1 MAKQLNQVSVNLSFT
16 ADTKKAQAQMAELQK
31 ALSKISLD
39 AAKNNSLGLDKELTS
54 AIEKAA
60 QLKAILA
67 SSTTD
72 SGELDLGKFTKSLKD
87 SGTQLKDYAADL
99 VSLGP
104 QGEQAFVQLARSIN
118 SANIPLKRSNAMI
131 TEFLTTLKNTARWQI
146 SSSILHGFMGSV
158 QSAYG
163 YAEDLNE
170 SLNNIRIVTGLTTEE
185 MADFAKEAN
194 KSAKALSTTTTAYAD
209 AALIFYQQGLDDNAV
224 KERTDA
230 VIKMANVT
238 RESETEVSSYMT
250 AIWNNFANEKE
261 NLEDYA
267 DVITALGAATASS
280 SAEIAGGL
288 EKFAAIGQQIGL
300 SYDYAT
306 TALATVVANTRQS
319 EEVVGTALKTIFAR
333 IQGLNLGETLED
345 GTDLNKY
352 SQALAAVGINIKDAT
367 GQLKDMDTILDEMG
381 ARWQTLAKDEQV
393 ALAQTVAGVRQY
405 NQLVALM
412 EAWQT
417 DFQDNLQVAKNSDGA
432 LQDQADI
439 YAESWEA
446 ARDRVTAA
454 AEGLYDSLL
463 DDKVFILALNGLEG
477 VLGAVENLIDGLGG
491 MGGVI
496 LTTGSLLFKYFG
508 PDVANSVNNMIYNMR
523 ISSEAGLK
531 AVLDARKKAN
541 KELKET
547 FNDSVDNTGGMST
560 SAVKGKAYGIE
571 ADLQDKLLEK
581 TEEMARV
588 GREMDEVEQKKLQI
602 MLDQTRAL
610 GEQAIKMAEI
620 AEIKQGEN
628 QIVNADISGHF
639 GKQYKNIEGN
649 EGKNLNEDL
658 KNASKQEKQFG
669 ALSKIYS
676 NVTKAQNKY
685 RKDTEKLNKYLRSLN
700 DKIKES
706 GEDFDD
712 LRFIL
717 TKCTMET
724 ESYADI
730 IQELENGLETLGG
743 NSQTA
748 YDEIDN
754 GTGSIEGL
762 SEALKDSQSTAYA
775 SGVAFVGA
783 ADAISNVENQ
793 AAQTEESM
801 EGAKEKAYS
810 FGDGISALGSTI
822 LTTSTALTSL
832 IGLGQVWNNTD
843 MSVGEKLLST
853 ITTMAVVVPMLTD
866 AYSKLN
872 LEKVKSL
879 GTSAKDLLLTQA
891 KALGLVAES
900 AGVEVLNGKLTKEI
914 ILKTILQALDIK
926 KLLITLA
933 ITAALVALVA
943 ITMAVVNAIQTQ
955 VETEK
960 RAGEMALA
968 AKERYESLRKEF
980 EDLKQSISDYDSALN
995 AFNQLKF
1002 GAEGYA
1008 EALEEVNKQA
1018 RELIEANG
1026 LYDDWYYGKKG
1037 EIKFKDGALENALS
1051 TANQKQLDADVTY
1064 NALEFRNQRVI
1075 QDNYA
1080 KDTGSYNLK
1089 YGDDFT
1095 GIDKNRDGYVNSQA
1109 EYGEVETANM
1119 SSDDIIDTL
1128 TALPQEQYELLKNLD
1143 FNSADYSTAYSMA
1156 GASEDVYSKE
1166 EIDGYK
1172 EILEGYDTQ
1181 LASVAE
1187 TTGLSVEEILVLSDT
1202 IDSLGNESDE
1212 TVAKLKELADAQGYY
1227 SEQMALAGVKQQ
1239 GLYAGDEAAQRAYAN
1254 LLSQNE
1260 DYVKA
1265 SNEHAKDST
1274 DRNEDDIK
1282 RLLAER
1288 DDKWTNY
1295 NDGLGSNGFLSDE
1308 ELMQAYAQYVEGWT
1322 KEQLDAAVYKDGWD
1336 SGTLTSGDKEI
1347 SYNDNYMREAL
1358 EAKLLADQLAQNK
1371 DENGDAYYDDAEIK
1385 EAIQA
1390 VMEADADIK
1399 DVAMNALANYQEG
1412 QDMNL
1417 DWSLLSAE
1425 DAEEMRA
1432 LADEM
1437 GGTYGEAITKALEGY
1452 TPEQYFERQEMLQR
1466 QNLDAQVEEYGLD
1479 ADTIQT
1485 QTELIMQNTAA
1496 LEDNE
1501 NAAMQL
1507 AINNARM
1514 NKGLGTLIKNWKD
1527 WKKVLDSGDK
1537 TTTEYAE
1544 TVTELKDILAD
1555 LVGISD
1561 DMAQNISADFFDS
1574 ADNLALIERA
1584 AQADKKAIEELSF
1597 AIGNNLVNN
1606 LSPIYTMTDDG
1617 NYEIFDGRVF
1627 ENLEDLQSEF
1637 NNVRSSVLDDMSKIQ
1652 EAVANGTLNVGDS
1665 VANAIGPEDMASFV
1679 SSLNEMAKYTQM
1691 SAADME
1697 SLLGA
1702 YNIEANVGVTT
1713 VPVQTEVPQY
1723 TTKYTKS
1730 GSLVGFAMG
1739 SEDGF
1744 SVTSSTHVSG
1754 YEPVTEQRQVASI
1767 TYDGSNPDT
1776 DINYIDSGNVS
1787 TGNITEAETAA
1798 SSGPKMN
1805 SQDSKV
1811 IDEEIE
1817 EYHVIKNQLED
1828 LSSELD
1834 EISRAKERAFGAKK
1848 LKLMDQ
1854 EIEKTQELISKN
1866 KEYLAAVKENA
1877 ETQKDELLA
1886 IGAQF
1891 DENGTITN
1899 YEALMEQAIAEY
1911 NKAVEEFNKHTT
1923 DDEAAKEEFKKAED
1937 KYAKFKE
1944 LIEKYEENQDLIKN
1958 IEQQIQEQMDAI
1970 FDAKLEK
1977 VEYVVE
1983 IKLDVD
1989 DRDLEHLEFL
1999 LEMLEDKDFNAAE
2012 AIANIGLQTDDIL
2025 SKIETYKQGIND
2037 ILKLVGEGQYS
2048 VDDIL
2053 NGNVT
2058 LEQLQEGGLTEEG
2071 LKQLEEYI
2079 DGLADENKALREM
2092 RENAWAQVSEEFDE
2106 YVENMDNGIEKIEHL
2121 KSITES
2127 YKNIVDIVGKKFL
2140 GVSNDLMDKMHES
2153 TVKQSQDLLAANKA
2167 KMEALQASYDE
2178 LKNQDTTGWSDQALK
2193 ERQDLLD
2200 KMEGELQG
2208 AKEAFMSSWEG
2219 ALQASADRYAAAVDN
2234 IIAEFED
2241 SIAGLYGT
2249 LDELQEAYDR
2259 ARDLN
2264 SQYVE
2269 DYEQIYSLT
2278 KLTREINEAMDSTD
2292 NLEAKA
2298 AYRDYLEEINAELES
2313 GKQLSEY
2320 DIEYRQKKLELI
2332 QAEMALNEA
2341 KTAKSSVSMVRGEDG
2356 NYSYMYTASDEDVAD
2371 AEQNYED
2378 KLFEMQ
2384 QLNGDYINNLQ
2395 EQIIQ
2400 TQAECAQALAT
2411 IKESDFNSYEEW
2423 RAAVDRTQAF
2433 YNQKLDF
2440 YYSQLDGTLSN
2451 NRNLYEQDWIRY
2463 SEATGY
2469 KISADENFVDRFSET
2484 TYALATGFQTRE
2496 EAQAAWNLASDQ
2508 MLLELSTAYATWQQE
2523 IDGIM
2528 IEAGTSVQGFADTME
2543 EETDRNVRDSEKARD
2558 AVEDMAKKM
2567 QEDFNETIKKIGE
2580 WETTWGQKVD
2590 AAIKKN
2596 NELITSYQALKQA
2609 MAGALDSGDGE
2620 DTTPD
2625 TPTDGEDTPTT
2636 PDTPGGGG
2644 DGNPTVGETVTYTG
2658 GDYFE
2663 TSAGSGKHGQRG
2675 PGKQVQ
2681 ITKIKEGANYPIHVI
2696 SSDSAYGWLKKSQLS
2711 GFDTGGYTGKWGDS
2725 SGRLALLHQKEIV
2738 LNAEDTKNFL
2748 SAIELVR
2755 EIANIIDLNA
2765 AAASGAFGA
2774 LSSATSVH
2782 GGEREIVQQIEI
2794 HAEFPDANNHSE
2806 IELAFNNLLNAA
2818 SQYANRDR

>member
-306 TALATVVANTRQS
+306 TALATVVSRTRQS
-319 EEVVGTALKTIFAR
+319 EDVVGTAFKTIFAR

-541 KELKET
+541 RELKET

-676 NVTKAQNKY
+676 NITKAQSKY
-685 RKDTEKLNKYLRSLN
+685 GKDTEKLNKYLQTLSERLEDS
-700 DKIKES
+700 E
-706 GEDFDD
+706 EDFEA
-712 LRFIL
+712 LAGVL
-717 TKCTMET
+717 KECTKEGN
-724 ESYADI
+724 SYADVVL
-730 IQELENGLETLGG
+730 ELEKGLEVLGG

-748 YDEIDN
+748 YDAIDN

-762 SEALKDSQSTAYA
+762 SEALKDSQSTAYS
-775 SGVAFVGA
+775 SGVAFIGA
-783 ADAISNVENQ
+783 ADAVSNVESQ
-793 AAQTEESM
+793 AKKTEEAM
-801 EGAKEKAYS
+801 DGAKEKAYS

-872 LEKVKSL
+872 LEKIKSL
-879 GTSAKDLLLTQA
+879 GTSTKDLLLTQA

-955 VETEK
+955 AETEK

-968 AKERYESLRKEF
+968 AKERYEALRKEF

-1018 RELIEANG
+1018 RELIETNG
-1026 LYDDWYYGKKG
+1026 LYDDWYYGENG
-1037 EIKFKDGALENALS
+1037 EIKFKDGALENVLS

-1064 NALEFRNQRVI
+1064 NALEFRNQRI
-1075 QDNYA
+1075 AQDKHTAEAYSYVNWDA
-1080 KDTGSYNLK
+1080 ADTN
-1089 YGDDFT
+1089 D
-1095 GIDKNRDGYVNSQA
+1095 DGYIVRSD
-1109 EYGEVETANM
+1109 GEKEDVYDIAL
-1119 SSDDIIDTL
+1119 DDVTDAL
-1128 TALPQEQYELLKNLD
+1128 AALPEEQYELIKNLSFTSGD
-1143 FNSADYSTAYSMA
+1143 FASVQSIAASTPEEGLYDAETIENNSQILIDYCRELNSIIDVTGLTAD
-1156 GASEDVYSKE
+1156 
-1166 EIDGYK
+1166 
-1172 EILEGYDTQ
+1172 EIL
-1181 LASVAE
+1181 
-1187 TTGLSVEEILVLSDT
+1187 ILNDT
-1202 IDSLGNESDE
+1202 INGLGSESDE
-1212 TVAKLKELADAQGYY
+1212 TVAKLRELANAQSYY
-1227 SEQMALAGVKQQ
+1227 REQMALAGVKQQ

-1265 SNEHAKDST
+1265 SNEHAKDSS
-1274 DRNEDDIK
+1274 DRNEEDIK

-1288 DDKWTNY
+1288 DDKWQNY
-1295 NDGLGSNGFLSDE
+1295 NDGWGGFGSNGFLSDE

-1322 KEQLDAAVYKDGWD
+1322 KEQLDASVYKDGNG
-1336 SGTLTSGDKEI
+1336 SGTLTSGDKEL
-1347 SYNDNYMREAL
+1347 SYNDDYMREAL

-1371 DENGDAYYDDAEIK
+1371 DENGNAYYDDTEIK

-1417 DWSLLSAE
+1417 DWSLLSQE

-1496 LEDNE
+1496 LEENE

-1574 ADNLALIERA
+1574 ADNLALLERA

-1597 AIGNNLVNN
+1597 AIGNDLVNN

-1627 ENLEDLQSEF
+1627 ENLEDLQSQF
-1637 NNVRSSVLDDMSKIQ
+1637 NGVRNSVLDDMSKIQ

-1679 SSLNEMAKYTQM
+1679 NSLNEMAKYTQM
-1691 SAADME
+1691 SAADMQ

-1730 GSLVGFAMG
+1730 GSLIGFAMG

-1787 TGNITEAETAA
+1787 TGNATAAETAA

-1805 SQDSKV
+1805 SQESKV

-1834 EISRAKERAFGAKK
+1834 EISKAKERAFGAKK

-1911 NKAVEEFNKHTT
+1911 NAAVEEFNKHTT

-1944 LIEKYEENQDLIKN
+1944 LIEKYEENQDLIKS

-1989 DRDLEHLEFL
+1989 DRDLEQLEFL

-2400 TQAECAQALAT
+2400 TQAECAQALAA

-2440 YYSQLDGTLSN
+2440 YYSQLDDTLSN
-2451 NRNLYEQDWIRY
+2451 NRNLYEQDWTRY

-2484 TYALATGFQTRE
+2484 TYALVTGFQTRE

-2508 MLLELSTAYATWQQE
+2508 MLLELSTAYTTWQQE

-2567 QEDFNETIKKIGE
+2567 QEDFNETIKKMSE

-2596 NELITSYQALKQA
+2596 KELIDSYIALKQA

-2711 GFDTGGYTGKWGDS
+2711 GFDTGGYTGKWGDN